1 MTDKKKT
8 LRTLFLSTFYLSS
21 FTFGGGY
28 VIVPLMKKK
37 FVEDLKWIEEK
48 EMLDLV
54 AIAQSSP
61 GGIAVNTSIILGYK
75 VAGLMGTLVAIL
87 GTVLPPLIIIS
98 VISMFYKAF
107 RDNRVINVLL
117 LGMQAGVAAVIVDVV
132 LGMAQSVLKEKSR
145 IAIVVMVSAF
155 VATYFFKVNIMLI
168 ILTGALM
175 GILSVSKVKKVET
188 GRDAA

>member
-1 MTDKKKT
+1 MTDKNKT

-48 EMLDLV
+48 EMLDLI

-61 GGIAVNTSIILGYK
+61 GAIAVNTSIILGYK
-75 VAGLMGTLVAIL
+75 MAGLIGALVAIL

-98 VISMFYKAF
+98 VISMFYKTF
-107 RDNRVINVLL
+107 RDNRVVNALL

-132 LGMAQSVLKEKSR
+132 LGMAQGVLKEKSR
-145 IAIVVMVSAF
+145 IALLVMVSAF
-155 VATYFFKVNIMLI
+155 MATYFFKVNIMLI
-168 ILTGALM
+168 ILVGALM
-175 GILSVSKVKKVET
+175 GILSVLKVKKVEK